1 MCREVQGCT
10 LEYVHSTYV
19 GTNAQ
24 NTRETGFIPRLEISQ
39 HVIMDKCHCSLLHLP
54 VSKWG
59 EKELQTLDTH
69 HGEQMGA

>member
-1 MCREVQGCT
+1 M
-10 LEYVHSTYV
+10 
-19 GTNAQ
+19 NAQ
-24 NTRETGFIPRLEISQ
+24 NTEETGFIPRLEISQ

-54 VSKWG
+54 FSKWG